1 MVNSLPPLRMSSNQ
15 RLSRCVGQDELLC
28 ASNDPREVGLKSAR
42 LGYRLVATLES
53 IRIA

>member
-1 MVNSLPPLRMSSNQ
+1 VAFGAGVASPQGGNSAQ
-15 RLSRCVGQDELLC
+15 HGVC
-28 ASNDPREVGLKSAR
+28 ASNDQREVGLKSAR